1 VSASDSPEGHARP
14 IPQSGG
20 PSRAA
25 DEAPAY
31 VVDTRRKVSF
41 ARSTPQPP
49 PTPRPPGA
57 SRPAPRTRT
66 GPVADGTGPVAGR
79 SVGGAA
85 YRPVRPPRPGRA
97 RLILRRTVALVIVS
111 ALAAGGY
118 LAWVPFNAWRGVER
132 VDNTPPTSPPDTA
145 GRNYL
150 LVGSDSREGLTPAQQ
165 AELATGPDDG
175 GGKRTD
181 SIMLVH
187 VSDHGGKPVIVSIP
201 RDSYVP
207 IPGKGSSN
215 KINAAFAFGGARLLT
230 ETVEQATG
238 LHIDGYLE
246 IGFGGFARIVDSLG
260 GVDIC
265 VTRDM
270 KDELAGINLKAGC
283 QTLDGKNALGYVRS
297 RHNDPRGDLG
307 RAERQRQFLGAVMK
321 KAANPATVLVPTRYS
336 AFADAVSAGLAVGS
350 QTSLGDAIA
359 IAQALRAVGNGDG
372 LSLQVPIE
380 TASLQTKNA
389 GVAVKWHPAQAKAL
403 FSSLLKDESLTAPP
417 PGTDP

>member
-1 VSASDSPEGHARP
+1 
-14 IPQSGG
+14 
-20 PSRAA
+20 
-25 DEAPAY
+25 
-31 VVDTRRKVSF
+31 
-41 ARSTPQPP
+41 
-49 PTPRPPGA
+49 
-57 SRPAPRTRT
+57 
-66 GPVADGTGPVAGR
+66 
-79 SVGGAA
+79 
-85 YRPVRPPRPGRA
+85 
-97 RLILRRTVALVIVS
+97 
-111 ALAAGGY
+111 
-118 LAWVPFNAWRGVER
+118 
-132 VDNTPPTSPPDTA
+132 
-145 GRNYL
+145 
-150 LVGSDSREGLTPAQQ
+150 
-165 AELATGPDDG
+165 
-175 GGKRTD
+175 
-181 SIMLVH
+181 MLVH